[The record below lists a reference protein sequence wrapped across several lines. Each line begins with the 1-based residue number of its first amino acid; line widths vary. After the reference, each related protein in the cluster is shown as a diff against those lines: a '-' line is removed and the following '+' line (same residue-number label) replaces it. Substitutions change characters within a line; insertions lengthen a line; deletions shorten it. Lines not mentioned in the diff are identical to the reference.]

1 MLIPKRLKYRKQYKG
16 RIKGKAN
23 KGNYVAFG
31 DFGLSAAG
39 KGKLTSR
46 QIEAARI
53 AINRYLKR
61 GGKLVIRIFPHKPVT
76 SKPLE
81 VRQGKGKGAV
91 EFYVA
96 PVKEGT
102 ILYEVGGVT
111 EEQAREAF
119 RRAAHKL
126 PIKCK
131 FVKRNDIAEAAE

>member
-16 RIKGKAN
+16 RIKGKAT

-31 DFGLSAAG
+31 DYGLSAAG

-61 GGKLVIRIFPHKPVT
+61 GGKVVIRIFPHKPVT
-76 SKPLE
+76 AKPLE

-102 ILYEVGGVT
+102 ILYEVGGVS

-126 PIKCK
+126 PIQCK
-131 FVKRNDIAEAAE
+131 FVKKDVGEAAE

>member
-31 DFGLSAAG
+31 DYGLSAAA

-61 GGKLVIRIFPHKPVT
+61 GGKVVIRIFPHKPVT

-102 ILYEVGGVT
+102 IIYEVGGVS

-131 FVKRNDIAEAAE
+131 FVRKQEAEAVI

>member
-1 MLIPKRLKYRKQYKG
+1 MLLPKRLKYRKQYKG
-16 RIKGKAN
+16 RIKGKAT

-61 GGKLVIRIFPHKPVT
+61 GGKVVIRIFPHKPVT

-131 FVKRNDIAEAAE
+131 FVKREDMAEVAE